1 MQILFEY
8 SYAKLPDCLVFFGP
22 TKDNG
27 SGKLQFDNDIFLF
40 LSKMMSQRMK
50 KMKPMRKIDLLVK
63 YWSFK
68 TLWMVISTTFYSLL
82 QIDNMFCGLSLCLVL
97 AFL

>member
-8 SYAKLPDCLVFFGP
+8 SCAKLPVFFFGP
-22 TKDNG
+22 TKENG
-27 SGKLQFDNDIFLF
+27 SSKLQFNNDIFLF

-68 TLWMVISTTFYSLL
+68 TLWMVISTTFYLLL